1 MTVNKIVAKHYDQT
15 LFSSFYICEWELLL
29 QEFGL
34 KGGVSIGGF
43 FVGYYGG
50 TSSPSLLK
58 NNYYENKTEVS
69 II

>member
-1 MTVNKIVAKHYDQT
+1 MIVNKIVAKHYDQT

-50 TSSPSLLK
+50 DFVPLPLEK
-58 NNYYENKTEVS
+58 
-69 II
+69 